1 MYPKIGGRAQAEE
14 GRAQAIRG
22 RAQDSRVVEIDFL
35 RGIAIICMVI
45 FHWFY
50 LLDIR
55 TGSRYSHNV
64 MIKGVGDIAR
74 TLFIFLLGVSVSLS
88 KQKSRDDNKYLRK
101 QLRRVLCL
109 FGCGFLLILVTM
121 CIYPDRFVRFG
132 ILQYMGVALL
142 LLALFSYKIQ
152 PVGCMWGVP
161 FLVGL
166 VMYVVYIFSSKRE
179 SSNMFEQFVLGCRP
193 NYRTMDY
200 FPVFKWFWLS
210 GLGLLVGNML
220 FRDGRGKYESLG
232 LENSLVGRG
241 VGELGKYS
249 LEIYLIHFVVI
260 YVLQMKIS
268 SNNK

>member
-1 MYPKIGGRAQAEE
+1 MKMYPKGEAEGGRAQAEG
-14 GRAQAIRG
+14 GRAQAEGG
-22 RAQDSRVVEIDFL
+22 RAQAEGGRAQAEGGRAQAEGGRAQAEGGRAEDSRVVEIDFL

-74 TLFIFLLGVSVSLS
+74 TLFIFLLGMSVSLS

-142 LLALFSYKIQ
+142 LLALFSYKIE
-152 PVGCMWGVP
+152 PVGC
-161 FLVGL
+161 
-166 VMYVVYIFSSKRE
+166 
-179 SSNMFEQFVLGCRP
+179 
-193 NYRTMDY
+193 
-200 FPVFKWFWLS
+200 
-210 GLGLLVGNML
+210 ML

-232 LENSLVGRG
+232 FENSLIGRG
-241 VGELGKYS
+241 VRGG
-249 LEIYLIHFVVI
+249 
-260 YVLQMKIS
+260 
-268 SNNK
+268 